1 MKMIVNIISSYR
13 NNILK
18 IGGEES
24 HKEVVVS
31 IFKFAMTGIIY
42 EIFVRQKKYFEIDSS
57 ELKKKAK

>member
-1 MKMIVNIISSYR
+1 MIVNIISSYR

-24 HKEVVVS
+24 LKEVVIQ

-42 EIFVRQKKYFEIDSS
+42 EVFVRQKKYFEIDSS